1 MKKRLIE
8 TVDDFD
14 PKFLWYP
21 FIPFESPSVFQG
33 QAGFG
38 KTTIVCRIMAE
49 LSNGIY
55 PPRLIHGTIKDRSEP
70 TEWERYAVN
79 CSNCVSSQQ
88 EDLSDK
94 NSGIYSDYEGHEG
107 YNVHESHE
115 SHEISTHLGV
125 SVEGIDDEDIEAQK
139 RSAPPMN
146 LPFRRPLGEPMRMIY
161 ISRENKYGY
170 IKKKYQM
177 FGGQDGFLRIIEET
191 DDQFTTSQAKI
202 RELIEDARFAV
213 IDPIFPFVEG
223 SLLNNDDTA
232 MMMRNFEV
240 VASETGAAFLLLN
253 NLVKGPG
260 SDYNTGIGASN
271 LKNVAR
277 SLFKIDKSKKGN
289 VRYIESV
296 KNNYAPDDGKIGILM
311 DDLGRP
317 EFLDYS
323 RLKRIKKIESEAS
336 IGPKEAEAMTFLREV
351 LKDGAIPSANVF
363 DKAEEIGIAKIT
375 LNRAKS
381 KAGVVSIRGNG
392 NSSVWTLED

>member
-1 MKKRLIE
+1 MKSRLIE
-8 TVDDFD
+8 TVDDFN

-21 FIPFESPSVFQG
+21 YIPFETPSVFQG

-55 PPRLIHGTIKDRSEP
+55 PPRLIHGAIKDRTEA

-79 CSNCVSSQQ
+79 CADYYLDNSNN
-88 EDLSDK
+88 SD
-94 NSGIYSDYEGHEG
+94 NSAEHTKPIVTE
-107 YNVHESHE
+107 
-115 SHEISTHLGV
+115 HLGV
-125 SVEGIDDEDIEAQK
+125 SVEGVDDEDIEAREK
-139 RSAPPMN
+139 AAPPMN
-146 LPFRRPLGEPMRMIY
+146 VPFRRPLGEPIKMVY

-177 FGGQDGFLRIIEET
+177 FGGQDGFLKIVEE
-191 DDQFTTSQAKI
+191 DDECFTTSQAKI
-202 RELIEDARFAV
+202 RELIGEAKFAV

-240 VASETGAAFLLLN
+240 VASETSAAVLLLN
-253 NLVKGPG
+253 NLVKGPA

-277 SLFKIDKSKKGN
+277 SLFKIDKNKN
-289 VRYIESV
+289 NIRYIESV
-296 KNNYAPDDGKIGILM
+296 KNNYAPDEGKIGILM
-311 DDLGRP
+311 DDIGRP
-317 EFLDYS
+317 EFLDYQ
-323 RLKRIKKIESEAS
+323 RLKELKKTESEAG
-336 IGPKEAEAMTFLREV
+336 IGPKEAEAMMFLRNF
-351 LKDGAIPSANVF
+351 LKDGAVSSVNVF
-363 DKAEEIGIAKIT
+363 AKAEEKGISKVT

-381 KAGVVSIRGNG
+381 KTGVISVRGNG
-392 NSSVWTLED
+392 NSSVWTLES

>member
-21 FIPFESPSVFQG
+21 FIPFESPTVFQG

-79 CSNCVSSQQ
+79 CSNSIQQ
-88 EDLSDK
+88 DDMSDG
-94 NSGIYSDYEGHEG
+94 NGGNEGGRFSGNNSDYE
-107 YNVHESHE
+107 
-115 SHEISTHLGV
+115 ISSHLGV
-125 SVEGIDDEDIEAQK
+125 SVEGVDDEDLEAQK
-139 RSAPPMN
+139 KLAPPMN
-146 LPFRRPLGEPMRMIY
+146 LPFRRPLGEPMKMIY

-202 RELIEDARFAV
+202 RELIEDAKFAV

-277 SLFKIDKSKKGN
+277 SLFKIDKSKKHN

-317 EFLDYS
+317 EFLDYA
-323 RLKRIKKIESEAS
+323 RLKKIKKIESEAS
-336 IGPKEAEAMTFLREV
+336 IGPKEAEAMTFLREI
-351 LKDGAIPSANVF
+351 LKYGALPSANVF
-363 DKAEEIGIAKIT
+363 D
-375 LNRAKS
+375 
-381 KAGVVSIRGNG
+381 
-392 NSSVWTLED
+392 

>member
-21 FIPFESPSVFQG
+21 FIPFEAPSVFQG
-33 QAGFG
+33 RAGFG
-38 KTTIVCRIMAE
+38 KTTIICLIMAE

-55 PPRLIHGTIKDRSEP
+55 PPRLIHGAIKDQLEP

-79 CSNCVSSQQ
+79 CSNCVSLQQ
-88 EDLSDK
+88 DDLRDGEDGMY
-94 NSGIYSDYEGHEG
+94 SGYAGYDVHEG
-107 YNVHESHE
+107 Y
-115 SHEISTHLGV
+115 EISSHLGV
-125 SVEGIDDEDIEAQK
+125 SVECIDDEDLEAQK
-139 RSAPPMN
+139 KSAPPMN
-146 LPFRRPLGEPMRMIY
+146 LPFRRPLGEPMKMIY

-170 IKKKYQM
+170 VKKKYQM
-177 FGGQDGFLRIIEET
+177 FGGQDGFLRIIEEI

-202 RELIEDARFAV
+202 RELIEDAKFAV

-232 MMMRNFEV
+232 MMMHNFEV

-253 NLVKGPG
+253 NLVKDPG

-277 SLFKIDKSKKGN
+277 SLFKIDKSKKDN

-323 RLKRIKKIESEAS
+323 RLKKMKKLESEAS
-336 IGPKEAEAMTFLREV
+336 IGPKEAEAMTFLREI
-351 LKDGAIPSANVF
+351 LKDGALPSANVF

-381 KAGVVSIRGNG
+381 KAGVVSIRGKG